1 MKSWNFCPEVL
12 CTGIWTYSFQGLLD
26 HLHSIR
32 TLWFYPDI
40 KQTRQYLVTG
50 FLCQFSIKFT
60 SDLLICKIKIHN
72 VINIV
77 TLTQE
82 RRFHFHHLNHICT
95 AMLYILKSENS
106 SHCLTE
112 IELTEITPCNF
123 VKWPEFLKLFSYLW
137 KSCHSFCLTCKS
149 ICSVLSVKPSGARFS
164 KGG

>member
-1 MKSWNFCPEVL
+1 MSYLFRGLTHKVSTKNTIKYIWFYEILKFLSRSVL

-26 HLHSIR
+26 HLHSVR

-112 IELTEITPCNF
+112 IELTKMYP
-123 VKWPEFLKLFSYLW
+123 L
-137 KSCHSFCLTCKS
+137 
-149 ICSVLSVKPSGARFS
+149 
-164 KGG
+164 